1 MDFFRPMLGLTG
13 ASKSLKASPRALS
26 LRLAAR
32 QRPLHQLA
40 AHRFRDQLRSSAP
53 SPLTACQQRLYRPS
67 QRFNSSTS
75 ESESQPLTEYSES
88 QAPTETPTPPANAE
102 QPKVRQDVPA
112 YELTFTCKPCS
123 TRTTHRISKQGY
135 HHGTVLITCPNCTS
149 RHLITDHLRVSLET
163 PSAKERDPREAD

>member
-1 MDFFRPMLGLTG
+1 MRRQLQASAPMDFFRPMLGIARAPNPLR
-13 ASKSLKASPRALS
+13 ASPRALS

-32 QRPLHQLA
+32 QRPLYQLA
-40 AHRFRDQLRSSAP
+40 ARRFRDELRSSAP
-53 SPLTACQQRLYRPS
+53 SPLAACQQHLHRPS

-75 ESESQPLTEYSES
+75 ESESQLLTENSES
-88 QAPTETPTPPANAE
+88 QSSTETSSPPANAE
-102 QPKVRQDVPA
+102 HPEVRQDVPA

-149 RHLITDHLRVSLET
+149 RHLITDHLKVS
-163 PSAKERDPREAD
+163 S